1 MSKVP
6 KEKTIHALT
15 VVGHGGHSLHNGY
28 DGVYLDGVKLI
39 GGVGKGLNVHT
50 MDKSNLRLVES
61 SAFDTAAPVP
71 ETTKGEGSPE
81 SMSASDG
88 LLEMLYNIPD
98 GVLVLF
104 ASRGVWETNLSEEAM
119 KKMEEFGCSFVGPI
133 VNRRTSEGKEFGQ
146 PFACIGEAGLGF
158 GYGTQHCILDKY
170 DGFGQDV
177 AVVHRA
183 YIPSMH
189 LGAAGMILDGDIGEN
204 KKCTMRYMNVNVV
217 PPEQVQALDEEED
230 GGGVGET

>member
-71 ETTKGEGSPE
+71 ETTKGEGPPE

-88 LLEMLYNIPD
+88 LLEMLYNNTHFQYIIYRANHI
-98 GVLVLF
+98 LF
-104 ASRGVWETNLSEEAM
+104 S
-119 KKMEEFGCSFVGPI
+119 
-133 VNRRTSEGKEFGQ
+133 
-146 PFACIGEAGLGF
+146 
-158 GYGTQHCILDKY
+158 
-170 DGFGQDV
+170 
-177 AVVHRA
+177 
-183 YIPSMH
+183 
-189 LGAAGMILDGDIGEN
+189 
-204 KKCTMRYMNVNVV
+204 
-217 PPEQVQALDEEED
+217 QVRLQFFL
-230 GGGVGET
+230 